1 MKKKLISLMLVLV
14 LMVCIATV
22 PSMADTSE
30 NSTFAYL
37 MYADASW
44 TNQYWA
50 QTTAVSRRL
59 KQTSPDRVNTR
70 SALILQ
76 ERKRAWQAV

>member
-37 MYADASW
+37 MYADAR
-44 TNQYWA
+44 TN
-50 QTTAVSRRL
+50 
-59 KQTSPDRVNTR
+59 TSISEISFVFI
-70 SALILQ
+70 ILLLSLNI
-76 ERKRAWQAV
+76 WW